1 MNLILFMHPDIDT
14 FEFHNF
20 EAKKKKQINKNS
32 LISWEMFEI
41 QQLSMPVFILT
52 STFYISGELLPYSSE
67 SVTLML
73 SNML

>member
-1 MNLILFMHPDIDT
+1 MNFILFMHPDIDT

-20 EAKKKKQINKNS
+20 EAKKTQINKNS
-32 LISWEMFEI
+32 LVSWEMFEI

-73 SNML
+73 SNVL

>member
-1 MNLILFMHPDIDT
+1 MNFILFMHPDIDT

-20 EAKKKKQINKNS
+20 EAKKNQINENS
-32 LISWEMFEI
+32 LVSWEMFEI

-73 SNML
+73 SNVL

>member
-1 MNLILFMHPDIDT
+1 MNFILFMHPDIDT

-73 SNML
+73 SNIL